1 MPHRSRLNR
10 LLGSGKVWATLWLT
24 LAGLHL
30 ALIWPAETVWAHSFR
45 FVNAVSVEALV
56 LGCLAAFQSSLG
68 MRKADPADPL

>member
-1 MPHRSRLNR
+1 MRERLRN
-10 LLGSGKVWATLWLT
+10 LIGSGKAWATLWLT

-30 ALIWPAETVWAHSFR
+30 LLFWPAETIWAHSFQ

-68 MRKADPADPL
+68 MRKADPKDPL